1 MTKTAYLF
9 FIISIL
15 FLGSNC
21 MAQKKNSSDTKLPYF
36 SNLSYEQFTSILK
49 DDSVI
54 VIDVRTAEEYQS
66 GHLKGA
72 TIIDFRGSDFVD
84 KINKLDK
91 KRTYLLYCRSGNRS
105 GQAMAIFKQ
114 NGFTS
119 VYNQQGGI
127 IELNNRKHPLEVGP
141 VK

>member
-1 MTKTAYLF
+1 MTKTTYFIF
-9 FIISIL
+9 FISIL
-15 FLGSNC
+15 FLGFNC
-21 MAQKKNSSDTKLPYF
+21 MAQKKNSSDTRLPYF
-36 SNLSYEQFTSILK
+36 SNLNYEQFTSILK

-72 TIIDFRGSDFVD
+72 KLIDFRGSDFVD

-114 NGFTS
+114 NGFTR

-127 IELNNRKHPLEVGP
+127 IELNNRKHPL
-141 VK
+141 VKE

>member
-1 MTKTAYLF
+1 MTKTTYLIF
-9 FIISIL
+9 FISIL
-15 FLGSNC
+15 FLGFNC
-21 MAQKKNSSDTKLPYF
+21 MAQKKNSSNTTLPYF
-36 SNLSYEQFTSILK
+36 SNLNYEQFTSILK
-49 DDSVI
+49 NDSVI
-54 VIDVRTAEEYQS
+54 VIDVRTAAEYQS

-114 NGFTS
+114 NGFNK

-127 IELNNRKHPLEVGP
+127 IELNNRKHPL
-141 VK
+141 VKE